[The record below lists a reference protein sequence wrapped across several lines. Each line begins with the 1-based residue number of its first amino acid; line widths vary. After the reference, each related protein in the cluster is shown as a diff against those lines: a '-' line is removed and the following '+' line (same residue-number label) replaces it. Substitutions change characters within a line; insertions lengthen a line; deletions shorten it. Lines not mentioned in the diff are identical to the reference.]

1 MKNCIIIHV
10 IETEFQG
17 RRVQLGAS
25 LSKEAAERK
34 CEELKASN
42 RYQCFEVCEYA
53 ITEEFE
59 YFDWI

>member
-1 MKNCIIIHV
+1 MKPFVIIYV
-10 IETEFQG
+10 IETEYEG

-42 RYQCFEVCEYA
+42 RYQHFEVDGYA
-53 ITEEFE
+53 LTDKFE
-59 YFDWI
+59 YFDWL

>member
-10 IETEFQG
+10 IETDFQG

-42 RYQCFEVCEYA
+42 RYQHFEVSEYA
-53 ITEEFE
+53 ITEEYE